1 MDENTQYWTLDGDER
16 AVVGEVEPPRLFAVC
31 ELTRDDMGELLDGS
45 VQAWG
50 MEFPD
55 RVLWTSPSG
64 TEQGVSESVD
74 AAVRRWSATAE
85 VGLVWP

>member
-1 MDENTQYWTLDGDER
+1 MDENTRYWTLDGAER
-16 AVVGEVEPPRLFAVC
+16 AVIGELAAPRLFAVC
-31 ELTRDDMGELLDGS
+31 ELERDDMGELLSGT

-55 RVLWTSPSG
+55 RVLWASPSG